1 VEAMSLKIRLILSY
15 VAMIIVPI
23 ILSVIT
29 VSILYFF
36 FIKNAAGAYNVG
48 FTSNPYRQF
57 LENNVEVF
65 KEIKLASIEN
75 PDKFQDD
82 QYLLGLEN
90 KMTNKN
96 IGIVVRKNNNII
108 YYSKVFENLE
118 LNKVLPRFGVYAEKE
133 VGHILVAKE
142 YSLVRQQD
150 FYFTDKTEGSI
161 FLITDVKSFEEI
173 LKKFTNAAL
182 ISIIVIL
189 ILTDGIL
196 TYLVSRSV
204 LNPIRTLRDAANQI
218 KEGNLDF
225 KINNTSWDEIG
236 ELCSDFEEMR
246 EKLKQSVDL
255 QLQYENNRKELIS
268 NISHDLKTPITAIKG
283 YVEGIIDG
291 VADSPEKVDRYI
303 GTIYKKAADIDRLID
318 ELFLFSKLDLNKLPF
333 NFEHI
338 DILAYLRDCVEEL
351 KLDLENKNISLNLN
365 CEVESLIVVL
375 ADRER
380 LKRVIIN
387 IVENSIKYMDKD
399 KGKVIIS
406 LSDYDSKYALI
417 KIKDNGQG
425 IKEKD
430 LELIFNRFYRS
441 DASRSTT
448 TGGSGLGLSI
458 AKMIIEE
465 HGGNIWASS
474 EEGLGT
480 EIAFTLKKV

>member
-1 VEAMSLKIRLILSY
+1 MSLKIRLILSY
-15 VAMIIVPI
+15 IAMIAVPI
-23 ILSVIT
+23 ILSAIT
-29 VSILYFF
+29 VSILSIFF
-36 FIKNAAGAYNVG
+36 VRNAAGAYNVS

-57 LENNVEVF
+57 IENNIEVF
-65 KEIKLASIEN
+65 KEIKLSSVEN
-75 PDKFQDD
+75 PDKFQDE
-82 QYLLGLEN
+82 QYLLSLEN

-96 IGIVVRKNNNII
+96 IGIAVRKNNTII
-108 YYSKVFENLE
+108 YTSKAFENLE
-118 LNKVLPRFGVYAEKE
+118 LTNVLPRFGAYAEKE
-133 VGHILVAKE
+133 VGHILVGKE

-150 FYFTDKTEGSI
+150 FYFMDKTEGSI
-161 FLITDVKSFEEI
+161 FLITDIKPFEEI
-173 LKKFTNAAL
+173 LKKFVTTAL
-182 ISIIVIL
+182 IAIVVIL

-204 LNPIRTLRDAANQI
+204 IKPISILRNAANRI
-218 KEGNLDF
+218 KEGDLDF
-225 KINNTSWDEIG
+225 KINTPSRDEIG
-236 ELCSDFEEMR
+236 ELCSDFEDMR

-291 VADSPEKVDRYI
+291 VADSPEKVDKYI
-303 GTIYKKAADIDRLID
+303 ETIYKKASDIDRLID

-338 DILAYLRDCVEEL
+338 NVVSYLSDSVEEL
-351 KLDLENKNISLNLN
+351 QLDLESRNISLNFK
-365 CEVESLIVVL
+365 CETETFILVV

-387 IVENSIKYMDKD
+387 IVENSVKYMNKD
-399 KGKVIIS
+399 IGRVTIT
-406 LSDYDSKYALI
+406 LSDYSDKHVLI
-417 KIKDNGQG
+417 KIQDNGQG
-425 IKEKD
+425 IQEKD
-430 LELIFNRFYRS
+430 VDLIFNRFYRG
-441 DASRSTT
+441 DTSRSTT